1 MRKRICKHILSSCP
15 YTVCPLQLALVAFEF
30 LEVVAHPIDNTRT
43 PVSCHKE
50 YRRNCDFAKS
60 EQAAHM
66 SRTYECNRL
75 DVRPLLRKSL
85 REETAIAVSHKKHWQ
100 IILRF

>member
-15 YTVCPLQLALVAFEF
+15 YAVCPLQFTLVAFEF
-30 LEVVAHPIDNTRT
+30 LEVVAHPIDNART

-50 YRRNCDFAKS
+50 YRRNHNFAKS

-85 REETAIAVSHKKHWQ
+85 REKTAVTMPHKKHGQ